1 MKTMKLNKI
10 SPFASRLFFL
20 SILLISSSVFQV
32 RAQISPL
39 SDQYLLNPF
48 QTNPAIAGT
57 QRYMPLTINT
67 RQQWIGMNK
76 APSTQSIS
84 IHRRIRAKGIRFTPG
99 GFINKGKNS
108 FGMIGVGGNVFNYT
122 YGAISH
128 TGVSLTYA
136 YHFFVGKG
144 RLALGLSPSI
154 FQYSLNKT
162 GFILP
167 DGSNIDPAISANP
180 SETLH
185 FIDANAGMH
194 YYSKNNY
201 AGLSFIQLLNSS
213 VQFGELS
220 FESEDQMSQ
229 NPDLARSMYVYYGH
243 YINFTRDLMLEP
255 SVWLKY
261 NAQSGVGFDIN
272 AIFHLQEVF
281 QAGLTYRYQEHFG
294 LLAGVTLDNLQIKY
308 LFEAPISS
316 KVPNH
321 FTSHQIMINFNLGEP
336 ID

>member
-1 MKTMKLNKI
+1 MKIMKLNNI
-10 SPFASRLFFL
+10 SPFSYRLFVL
-20 SILLISSSVFQV
+20 TIILIASSLFHVQ
-32 RAQISPL
+32 AQISPL

-57 QRYMPLTINT
+57 QRFMPLNIST

-108 FGMIGVGGNVFNYT
+108 FGRIGVGGSVFNYT

-128 TGVSLTYA
+128 TGLSLTYA
-136 YHFFVGKG
+136 YHIFIGKG
-144 RLALGLSPSI
+144 RLAFGLAPSF
-154 FQYSLNKT
+154 FQYTLNKS

-167 DGSNIDPAISANP
+167 DGNNLDPLISTKSGEN
-180 SETLH
+180 LY

-194 YYSKNNY
+194 YYSKTNY
-201 AGLSFIQLLNSS
+201 AGLSVIQLLNST

-220 FESEDQMSQ
+220 FNSEDQMSL
-229 NPDLARSMYVYYGH
+229 NPDLARSMYLYYGH
-243 YINFTRDLMLEP
+243 YINFTRDVTLEP
-255 SVWLKY
+255 SVWLKF
-261 NAQSGVGFDIN
+261 NSQSGMGFDIN
-272 AIFHLQEVF
+272 AIFHLQEAF
-281 QAGLTYRYQEHFG
+281 QAGITYRYQEHFG
-294 LLAGVTLDNLQIKY
+294 LLVGLTLDNLQIRY

-316 KVPNH
+316 RVPNR

>member
-1 MKTMKLNKI
+1 MKIMKLNNKLTLLCLLL
-10 SPFASRLFFL
+10 SYFLFSTFF
-20 SILLISSSVFQV
+20 SSVQ
-32 RAQISPL
+32 AQISPL

-48 QTNPAIAGT
+48 QTNPAIAGS
-57 QRYMPLTINT
+57 QRYMPLTIST

-108 FGMIGVGGNVFNYT
+108 FGRIGVGGSVFNYT

-136 YHFFVGKG
+136 YHIFVGKG
-144 RLALGLSPSI
+144 RLAFGLAPSF
-154 FQYSLNKT
+154 FQFSLNKS

-167 DGSNIDPAISANP
+167 DGNNIDPLISNNP
-180 SETLH
+180 SETLY

-194 YYSKNNY
+194 YYSEDNY
-201 AGLSFIQLLNSS
+201 AGLSFVQLLNSS
-213 VQFGELS
+213 VQFGKLS
-220 FESEDQMSQ
+220 FDSEDQMSM
-229 NPDLARSMYVYYGH
+229 NPDLARSMYAYYGH
-243 YINFTRDLMLEP
+243 YINFTSDFSLEP
-255 SVWLKY
+255 SVWLKF
-261 NAQSGVGFDIN
+261 NSQSGMGFDVN
-272 AIFHLQEVF
+272 AIFHLQEAF

-294 LLAGVTLDNLQIKY
+294 LLVGLTLDNLQVRY

-316 KVPNH
+316 KVPNN